1 MGETQSG
8 SAPGEI
14 DGHELEVLGDKT
26 GVTRVR
32 VADEDDAVKICSD
45 AKRDESNGG
54 MRYYWRVF
62 GYATSWDTT
71 LYAIAILASIAL
83 GAIGPLMTIVF
94 GRFITKFND
103 FIAGQTP
110 SNKFLQDVDQATAM
124 LAGLFAAKFALAY
137 LANLLISIAATHVT
151 CALRADYL
159 RKTLS
164 QEIALFDREQQSVAT
179 HLTSSGDTINLG
191 IGDKLSS
198 LIQGLAMF
206 FAAIVVALTVSWK
219 LALITLSLI
228 PAWFII
234 VGFAISKDTK
244 IEAASQRA
252 LSQATNVAQDAFG
265 LIKTVRAFG
274 AEQKLLAKHNDFLDV
289 ANEAGRRKPLIYG
302 ILYSSQA
309 FIVSCIFVLAFWQ
322 GYELYES
329 GDIESSGPVFTVLLS
344 VCMANGAIQQI
355 GPQQQAVANASTAAR
370 ALFQTIDRPSLLD
383 PLSETGQRCMQ
394 QGQIEIRDLT
404 FAYPQRPELPVLQNL
419 TLSIPA
425 RKTTA
430 LVGPSGCGKSTLIAL
445 LERWYDIPSSGQ
457 AGSIT
462 LDGIPLSQ
470 YNTRY
475 LRSNIG
481 LVQQEPTLFSGT
493 VFENIAMGM
502 TGKQLNLPFQTQR
515 ELVQEACRQANA
527 HEFIMDLP
535 RGYDTNIGE
544 RGGMLSG
551 GQRQRIAI
559 ARAVVS
565 NPRIL
570 LLDEATSALDPST
583 ERVVQGALE
592 RVMQGRTTIV
602 IAHRLATVRN
612 ADKIVVLGEGKVVE
626 QGRHGELMRREN
638 GKYAGMV
645 RAQDLNASSP
655 EASRGDEDAERGGR
669 RLSNEMFSLQDLLDY
684 HQTGSRM
691 SFDSD
696 SKGSYDSDEKDD
708 DVEEKEDIDDLERK
722 DVQTYANWNRT
733 SHDFP
738 RRRPELSIPRVTSEG
753 LKHSLLKCFWIML
766 LENRPSHWHHYLIL
780 SLGAAIGG
788 AVNPIQ
794 AILFSKLNDAFV
806 LPEEEGQR
814 QATFSALVFL
824 AMAFATAISYFCVG
838 YTCHIIGQQL
848 ATKYRRELLDR
859 YLRMDQEFYDLHH
872 VANLTTKLNDVPA
885 AIRELLSSSMVVISI
900 VLVSLV
906 ASSIL
911 GIVWGWKLGLVLVFG
926 GLPILIGAG
935 YVKIWCENQYE
946 ERNGKHFA
954 NSAALAIESTAGIRT
969 IASLTMEP
977 QVMDQYNAAV
987 RKDAKKSIQYFI
999 FATAPYALSQSLE
1012 YLIIAL
1018 GFWYGSRLVARREYT
1033 TQQFMVVFTA
1043 IIFAGQA
1050 AAAFFSFSSSLAKA
1064 RSAVNYILWLRTVE
1078 SQIRETSTNMG
1089 KGPFGNQADVRFD
1102 DVEFRYRKRP
1112 TVSVL
1117 KGMKFK
1123 IESGQYA
1130 AFVGPSGCGKSTVIS
1145 LLQRFYDP
1153 LSGQIMLNGQGISAM
1168 SPHLYRKH
1176 ISLVQQEPGLF
1187 QGSIRDNVTIGLD
1200 EEVSDDR
1207 VREALRMANCLDFVS
1222 SLPEGLE
1229 TGCGGGGN
1237 QLSGGQRQRIS
1248 IARALIRRPQLL
1260 LLDEATSALDTQS
1273 ERIVQESL
1281 ESARLGR
1288 TVVAVAHRLSTVRNA
1303 NVIFVVG
1310 EGRIVE
1316 CGSHEELLRARG
1328 LYYSM
1333 CQAQSVGLE

>member
-1 MGETQSG
+1 
-8 SAPGEI
+8 
-14 DGHELEVLGDKT
+14 
-26 GVTRVR
+26 
-32 VADEDDAVKICSD
+32 
-45 AKRDESNGG
+45 
-54 MRYYWRVF
+54 
-62 GYATSWDTT
+62 
-71 LYAIAILASIAL
+71 
-83 GAIGPLMTIVF
+83 MTIVF

-103 FIAGQTP
+103 FIAGQSS
-110 SNKFLQDVDQATAM
+110 SNQFLQDVDQATAM
-124 LAGLFAAKFALAY
+124 LAGLFAAKFVLAY
-137 LANLLISIAATHVT
+137 LANLLISIAATRVT

-159 RKTLS
+159 RKILS

-191 IGDKLSS
+191 IGEKLSS
-198 LIQGLAMF
+198 LIQGSAMF

-244 IEAASQRA
+244 IEAASQQA

-274 AEQKLLAKHNDFLDV
+274 AEQKLLAKHNDLLDA
-289 ANEAGRRKPLIYG
+289 ANQAGRRRPLIYG

-355 GPQQQAVANASTAAR
+355 GPQQQAVANASTAAK

-383 PLSETGQRCMQ
+383 PLSESGQRCMQ
-394 QGQIEIRDLT
+394 QGQIEIKNLT
-404 FAYPQRPELPVLQNL
+404 FAYPQRPELPILKNL

-445 LERWYDIPSSGQ
+445 LERFYEIPSTSSPDQ
-457 AGSIT
+457 AGGSIA
-462 LDGIPLSQ
+462 LDGIPLSH

-493 VFENIAMGM
+493 VFENVAMGL
-502 TGKQLNLPFQTQR
+502 TGKQRNLPFQTQR
-515 ELVQEACRQANA
+515 EIVQEACRQSNA
-527 HEFIMDLP
+527 HEFIMELP
-535 RGYDTNIGE
+535 RGYETNIGE

-559 ARAVVS
+559 ARAVVA

-570 LLDEATSALDPST
+570 LLDEATSALDPGT
-583 ERVVQGALE
+583 ERVVQSALE
-592 RVMQGRTTIV
+592 RVMKGRTTV
-602 IAHRLATVRN
+602 VVAHRLATIRN
-612 ADKIVVLGEGKVVE
+612 ADKIVVFGEGKVVE
-626 QGRHGELMRREN
+626 EGSHGELMKREN
-638 GKYAGMV
+638 GKYAAMV
-645 RAQDLNASSP
+645 RAQDLNSAP
-655 EASRGDEDAERGGR
+655 EALRGDGGETRR

-696 SKGSYDSDEKDD
+696 SKGSYESDEKDD
-708 DVEEKEDIDDLERK
+708 DVEEKEGDDDELERK
-722 DVQTYANWNRT
+722 DVHLYTSWNRT
-733 SHDFP
+733 SHDLP

-753 LKHSLLKCFWIML
+753 LQFSLLKCFWIML
-766 LENRPSHWHHYLIL
+766 KENRPSHWHHYLIL
-780 SLGAAIGG
+780 TFGAAIGG

-806 LPEEEGQR
+806 LPEEEGQQ

-838 YTCHIIGQQL
+838 YTCHIIGQRL

-946 ERNGKHFA
+946 ERNAKHFA
-954 NSAALAIESTAGIRT
+954 NSAALAIESTAAIRT

-987 RKDAKKSIQYFI
+987 RKDAKKSIQYFV

-1078 SQIRETSTNMG
+1078 SQIRETSNNMG
-1089 KGPFGNQADVRFD
+1089 KGPAGSQAEVKFD

-1117 KGMKFK
+1117 KGMNFR

-1153 LSGQIMLNGQGISAM
+1153 LSGQIMLNGQGVSAM

-1229 TGCGGGGN
+1229 TACGGGGS

-1248 IARALIRRPQLL
+1248 IARALIRKPQLL

-1273 ERIVQESL
+1273 ERTVQESL

-1310 EGRIVE
+1310 EGKIVE
-1316 CGSHEELLRARG
+1316 CGSHGELLRARG
-1328 LYYSM
+1328 LYYAM

>member
-1 MGETQSG
+1 MGETHSG
-8 SAPGEI
+8 FTPGEI

-26 GVTRVR
+26 GDTQVR
-32 VADEDDAVKICSD
+32 IADEDV
-45 AKRDESNGG
+45 AKSSKDTKKEDPQGG

-62 GYATSWDTT
+62 GYATAWDTIFYT
-71 LYAIAILASIAL
+71 IAILASIAL

-103 FIAGQTP
+103 FVSAQN
-110 SNKFLQDVDQATAM
+110 SANQFLQDVDQATAM

-191 IGDKLSS
+191 IGEKLSS

-244 IEAASQRA
+244 IEASSQQA

-274 AEQKLLAKHNDFLDV
+274 AEQKVLAKHNDLLDA
-289 ANEAGRRKPLIYG
+289 ANAAGRSKPLIYG

-329 GDIESSGPVFTVLLS
+329 GDIASSGPVFTVLLS

-355 GPQQQAVANASTAAR
+355 GPQQQAVANASTAAK

-383 PLSETGQRCMQ
+383 PLSESGQRCMQ
-394 QGQIEIRDLT
+394 QGQIEIKNLT
-404 FAYPQRPELPVLQNL
+404 FAYPQRPDIKVLNNL

-445 LERWYDIPSSGQ
+445 LERWYELPSSPDQ
-457 AGSIT
+457 GSIT
-462 LDGIPLSQ
+462 LDRVQLSQ

-493 VFENIAMGM
+493 VFENIAMGF
-502 TGKQLNLPFQTQR
+502 TIKQHNLPLQTQR
-515 ELVQEACRQANA
+515 ELVQEACRQSNA
-527 HEFIMDLP
+527 HDFIMDLP

-570 LLDEATSALDPST
+570 LLDEATSALDPGT
-583 ERVVQGALE
+583 EKVVQAALE
-592 RVMQGRTTIV
+592 SVMKGRTTVV

-612 ADKIVVLGEGKVVE
+612 ADKIVVFGEGKVLE
-626 QGRHGELMRREN
+626 EGSHGELMRREN

-645 RAQDLNASSP
+645 RAQDLGGSVSVGGL
-655 EASRGDEDAERGGR
+655 EEEEDERKR

-696 SKGSYDSDEKDD
+696 SKGSYESDEKDD
-708 DVEEKEDIDDLERK
+708 DVEEKEDVDDMELERQ
-722 DVQTYANWNRT
+722 DIHSYATCNRT
-733 SHDFP
+733 SRDFT
-738 RRRPELSIPRVTSEG
+738 RARPELSTPRVTSEG
-753 LKHSLLKCFWIML
+753 LKHSLLKCFFLML
-766 LENRPSHWHHYLIL
+766 KENRPSHWHHYLIL
-780 SLGAAIGG
+780 SFGAAIGG

-806 LPEEEGQR
+806 LPEKEGQR

-859 YLRMDQEFYDLHH
+859 YLRMDQEFFDLHH

-911 GIVWGWKLGLVLVFG
+911 GMVWGWKLGLVLVLG

-935 YVKIWCENQYE
+935 YIKIWCENQYE
-946 ERNGKHFA
+946 EQNAKHFA
-954 NSAALAIESTAGIRT
+954 NSAALAIESTAAIRT

-987 RKDAKKSIQYFI
+987 RKDAMKSIRYFV

-1078 SQIRETSTNMG
+1078 SQIRETSINMG
-1089 KGPFGNQADVRFD
+1089 KGPAGSQAEVKFD
-1102 DVEFRYRKRP
+1102 GVEFRYRKRP

-1117 KGMKFK
+1117 KGMNFR

-1145 LLQRFYDP
+1145 LIQRFYDP
-1153 LSGQIMLNGQGISAM
+1153 LSGQIMLNGQGVSAM

-1207 VREALRMANCLDFVS
+1207 VREALRMANCLDFIS

-1229 TGCGGGGN
+1229 TACGGGGS

-1310 EGRIVE
+1310 EGKIAE
-1316 CGSHEELLRARG
+1316 CGSHEELLRAKG
-1328 LYYSM
+1328 LYYAM
-1333 CQAQSVGLE
+1333 CQAQSIGLE

>member
-1 MGETQSG
+1 MGETPSG

-14 DGHELEVLGDKT
+14 DGHELEVLRDKIGGTQVRIAAGDT
-26 GVTRVR
+26 
-32 VADEDDAVKICSD
+32 A
-45 AKRDESNGG
+45 SNGNTNTKKEESPGG
-54 MRYYWRVF
+54 MKYYWRVF
-62 GYATSWDTT
+62 GYATAWDTVFYT
-71 LYAIAILASIAL
+71 IAILASIGL

-94 GRFITKFND
+94 GRFITKFNA
-103 FIAGQTP
+103 FISDQN
-110 SNKFLQDVDQATAM
+110 SSSEFLQDVDQATAM
-124 LAGLFAAKFALAY
+124 LAGLFAAKFVLAY
-137 LANLLISIAATHVT
+137 LANLLISVAATRVT

-191 IGDKLSS
+191 IGEKLSS

-244 IEAASQRA
+244 IEAASQHA

-274 AEQKLLAKHNDFLDV
+274 AEQKLLAKHNDLLDA

-355 GPQQQAVANASTAAR
+355 GPQQQAVSNASTAAK

-383 PLSETGQRCMQ
+383 PLSGAGQRCMQ
-394 QGQIEIRDLT
+394 QGHIEIKNLT
-404 FAYPQRPELPVLQNL
+404 FAYPQRPDIKVLKNL
-419 TLSIPA
+419 NLSIPA

-445 LERWYDIPSSGQ
+445 LERWYEIPPSRQ
-457 AGSIT
+457 YQESIT
-462 LDGIPLSQ
+462 LDGVTLSQ

-475 LRSNIG
+475 LRSKIG
-481 LVQQEPTLFSGT
+481 LVQQEPTLFAGT
-493 VFENIAMGM
+493 VFENVAMGF
-502 TGKQLNLPFQTQR
+502 TIKQHNLPFQTQR
-515 ELVQEACRQANA
+515 GLVQEACKQSNA
-527 HEFIMDLP
+527 HEFITELP

-559 ARAVVS
+559 ARAIVS

-570 LLDEATSALDPST
+570 LLDEATSALDPRT
-583 ERVVQGALE
+583 EKIVQAALE
-592 RVMQGRTTIV
+592 RVSKGRTTV
-602 IAHRLATVRN
+602 VVAHRLATVRN
-612 ADKIVVLGEGKVVE
+612 ADKIVVFGEGRVVE
-626 QGRHGELMRREN
+626 EGSHGELMKSEN
-638 GKYAGMV
+638 GKYAGMA
-645 RAQDLNASSP
+645 RAQDLNAP
-655 EASRGDEDAERGGR
+655 EAPRREDEEGEREQR
-669 RLSNEMFSLQDLLDY
+669 RLSNEMFSLQDSLDY

-691 SFDSD
+691 SFESD
-696 SKGSYDSDEKDD
+696 SKGSYDSDGKDD
-708 DVEEKEDIDDLERK
+708 DVEEQDDEDEMERR
-722 DVQTYANWNRT
+722 DVHSHTSWNGT
-733 SHDFP
+733 SHDLP
-738 RRRPELSIPRVTSEG
+738 RRRAELSIPRVTSEG
-753 LKHSLLKCFWIML
+753 LQHSLLKCFGIML
-766 LENRPSHWHHYLIL
+766 QENRPSHWHHYLIL

-806 LPEEEGQR
+806 LPQQEGQR

-824 AMAFATAISYFCVG
+824 AMAFATAMSYFCVG

-848 ATKYRRELLDR
+848 SAKYRRELLDR

-872 VANLTTKLNDVPA
+872 VANLTTRLNDVPA

-946 ERNGKHFA
+946 EQNAKHFA
-954 NSAALAIESTAGIRT
+954 NSAALAIESMAAIRT

-977 QVMDQYNAAV
+977 QVMNQYHAAV
-987 RKDAKKSIQYFI
+987 RKDAKKSIRYFI

-1078 SQIRETSTNMG
+1078 SQIRETSINMG
-1089 KGPFGNQADVRFD
+1089 QGPSGKHAEVEFD
-1102 DVEFRYRKRP
+1102 DVEFRYRRRP

-1117 KGMKFK
+1117 QGMTFQ

-1153 LSGQIMLNGQGISAM
+1153 LSGQIMLNGQGVSAM

-1176 ISLVQQEPGLF
+1176 VSLVQQEPGLF
-1187 QGSIRDNVTIGLD
+1187 HGSIRDNVTMGLD

-1207 VREALRMANCLDFVS
+1207 VREALRMANCLDLVR

-1229 TGCGGGGN
+1229 TACGGGGS

-1248 IARALIRRPQLL
+1248 IARALIRKPQLL

-1273 ERIVQESL
+1273 EKVVQESL

-1288 TVVAVAHRLSTVRNA
+1288 SVVAVAHRLSTVRNA
-1303 NVIFVVG
+1303 KIIFVVG
-1310 EGRIVE
+1310 EGKIVE
-1316 CGSHEELLRARG
+1316 SGSHEELLRAQG
-1328 LYYSM
+1328 LYYAM